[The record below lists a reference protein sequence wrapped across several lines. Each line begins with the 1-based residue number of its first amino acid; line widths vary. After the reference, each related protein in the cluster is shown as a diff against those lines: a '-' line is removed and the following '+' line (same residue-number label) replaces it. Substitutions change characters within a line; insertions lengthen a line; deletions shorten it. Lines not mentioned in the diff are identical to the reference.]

1 MKNIDWDKMWIG
13 LVLGLSAPLIAFS
26 GYYLIN
32 YRYMKISAFIDY
44 LRLGDTYTPLV
55 SLCVLSNL
63 LPFYILINKEK
74 YQGTKG
80 VLAATFIWAGVIVF
94 LKFFTE

>member
-1 MKNIDWDKMWIG
+1 MKNIDWDKVWIG
-13 LVLGLSAPLIAFS
+13 LILGIAAPLVAFT

-32 YRYMKISAFIDY
+32 YRYMDLNAFVNY
-44 LRLGDTYTPLV
+44 LRLGDTYTPLI

-74 YQGTKG
+74 YNGTKG
-80 VLAATFIWAGVIVF
+80 VLAATFIWAALIVF
-94 LKFFTE
+94 LKFFT

>member
-1 MKNIDWDKMWIG
+1 MKNIDWDKIWIG
-13 LVLGLSAPLIAFS
+13 LSIGLIAPVIVFS

-32 YRYMKISAFIDY
+32 YNYMKLSAFINY
-44 LRLGDTYTPLV
+44 MRLGDTYTPLI
-55 SLCVLSNL
+55 SLCVLANL

-80 VLAATFIWAGVIVF
+80 VLGATFVWAGIIIF
-94 LKFFTE
+94 LKFFT